1 MTYKKILIF
10 SMSFCFMLGQLLY
23 AGNPYQDHADELFLS
38 GNLENAFRIY
48 GDAIKADIPED
59 MNYQLYLNA
68 GDCAFKLN
76 FKQIALNYYGIAAQK
91 GANINTL
98 MKHINIVFC
107 QKETGCT
114 CDALKYIIDKYP
126 DTTDSLSVAIAD
138 IFFDK
143 SRHEEAMPIYKR
155 IINKDPKNY
164 KIKKK
169 LAESLLYMDKS
180 DSAKILF
187 QEIDADGIEDYD
199 TYVFLGNYY
208 YLLAAKY
215 QLLLLNNDEAASK
228 QPCNSPN
235 LVDCNKY
242 YKKAAFY
249 LEKAYTLYNSNE
261 IKETLLK
268 IYTQTNNK
276 DKNSKLK

>member
-1 MTYKKILIF
+1 
-10 SMSFCFMLGQLLY
+10 
-23 AGNPYQDHADELFLS
+23 
-38 GNLENAFRIY
+38 
-48 GDAIKADIPED
+48 
-59 MNYQLYLNA
+59 
-68 GDCAFKLN
+68 
-76 FKQIALNYYGIAAQK
+76 
-91 GANINTL
+91 
-98 MKHINIVFC
+98 
-107 QKETGCT
+107 
-114 CDALKYIIDKYP
+114 
-126 DTTDSLSVAIAD
+126 
-138 IFFDK
+138 
-143 SRHEEAMPIYKR
+143 MPIYKR

-215 QLLLLNNDEAASK
+215 QLSLLKNDEAASK
-228 QPCNSPN
+228 QPCNPSN
-235 LVDCNKY
+235 LGDCNKY

-268 IYTQTNNK
+268 IHTQTNNK